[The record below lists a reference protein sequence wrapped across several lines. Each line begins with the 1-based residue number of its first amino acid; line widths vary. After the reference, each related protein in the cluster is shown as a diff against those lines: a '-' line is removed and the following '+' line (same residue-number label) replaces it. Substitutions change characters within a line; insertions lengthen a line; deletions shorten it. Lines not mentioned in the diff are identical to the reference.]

1 MVSRRLAHLLIASL
15 LAMLAVLPAAAAK
28 NVVHTTIS
36 IDETVTFPL
45 GPEALCF
52 GVPEG
57 TGITVHFTGE
67 VKLTQFV
74 SGPNAGRVHVKGKES
89 FTFSVPSTGASGSGH
104 LVFNFKDMGDGSSVA
119 MNVVHVSGTLPDGTP
134 YRATFHFHTVVKD
147 GEVKVDIAK
156 TNCKNL

>member
-28 NVVHTTIS
+28 NVVHTTIP
-36 IDETVTFPL
+36 IDQMVTFPL
-45 GPEALCF
+45 GPEAQCF

-57 TGITVHFTGE
+57 TGINVHFTGE
-67 VKLTQFV
+67 LKLTFFV
-74 SGPNAGRVHVKGKES
+74 SGPNDGRVHERAKLA
-89 FTFSVPSTGASGSGH
+89 FTFTVPSTGASGSGSNK
-104 LVFNFKDMGDGSSVA
+104 FNNKFGDGSFVS
-119 MNVVHVSGTLPDGTP
+119 MNVVHVSGTLPDGTS

-156 TNCKNL
+156 TNCEKL